1 MLILKQ
7 TSRNPK
13 NFLLTYV
20 HTYDRVATIL
30 GESQHLS
37 AVLKEQNTK
46 EARFHMQGITIF

>member
-1 MLILKQ
+1 M
-7 TSRNPK
+7 
-13 NFLLTYV
+13 YV